1 MTAPPPVVRVRGSVT
16 DALDSAVLRALAPHD
31 LASWLV
37 TRRWSG
43 AKGRPPAD
51 AHITEVIPV
60 RWGDER
66 AVVTRVVATH
76 ASGADQSYQLPLVAR
91 AGDAPD
97 DRTAAAVVARIA
109 ADDGPGMLLDA
120 IEDAGFRRLLGAALG
135 EGAAFE
141 GDGARWTVEPV
152 GAPTRGLDAL
162 PTEVS
167 RAEQSNSSVRFG
179 QRAMLKLFRR
189 LEHGE
194 NPDVEIG
201 TFLTTR
207 THFQHT
213 PAVLGVVRYCD
224 SAGASYVTGMLS
236 RFVVG
241 ARDGWG
247 IALEAARAALRGGGA
262 PNAFAGEAGR
272 IGTVTRELHDALA
285 SSPDTPGFRNDPV
298 ALGDIEEWERA
309 ATRTVEDAMALL
321 ADRAAT
327 LPNAHRAMARAI
339 AGRRAAALEHLQ
351 AVSAEVRNIFDAPN
365 ARLRK
370 TRHHGDY
377 HLGQLLRGEKGV
389 WFVVDFEG
397 EPSRPLAE
405 RRGLSSPLRDV
416 AGMLRSFA
424 YVAATAAAE
433 HGGLGIDPRTEIT
446 AAHWEREMR
455 AAFLAAY
462 GATAD
467 HPLVTLFE
475 MEKLF
480 YELRYELN
488 NRPEWV
494 WIPLRGIARL
504 F

>member
-1 MTAPPPVVRVRGSVT
+1 
-16 DALDSAVLRALAPHD
+16 
-31 LASWLV
+31 
-37 TRRWSG
+37 
-43 AKGRPPAD
+43 
-51 AHITEVIPV
+51 
-60 RWGDER
+60 
-66 AVVTRVVATH
+66 
-76 ASGADQSYQLPLVAR
+76 
-91 AGDAPD
+91 
-97 DRTAAAVVARIA
+97 
-109 ADDGPGMLLDA
+109 
-120 IEDAGFRRLLGAALG
+120 EDAGFRRLLGAALG
-135 EGAAFE
+135 EGAVFE
-141 GDGARWTVEPV
+141 GDGARGTVEPV
-152 GAPTRGLDAL
+152 GAPARGLDAL

-207 THFQHT
+207 TDFEHT
-213 PAVLGVVRYCD
+213 PAVLGVVRYRD

-241 ARDGWG
+241 ARDGWA
-247 IALEAARAALRGGGA
+247 IALDAARAALRGDGA
-262 PNAFAGEAGR
+262 PDAFAGEAGR

-298 ALGDIEEWERA
+298 ALGDVEDWERA

-327 LPNAHRAMARAI
+327 LPTAHRAMARAI
-339 AGRRAAALEHLQ
+339 AGRRAAALERLE
-351 AVSAEVRNIFDAPN
+351 AVSAEVRKILDAPN

-405 RRGLSSPLRDV
+405 RRGMSSPLRDV

-424 YVAATAAAE
+424 YAAATAAAE
-433 HGGLGIDPRTEIT
+433 HGGLGIDAKTEIA

-455 AAFLAAY
+455 AAFLSGYRSGASRGCFEHSAAESVRVGTMHTDQSDLNAPLLSPRAAAS
-462 GATAD
+462 GASWALDRGASVRRAGTEFRVWAPNARTVEVVASNRRF
-467 HPLVTLFE
+467 PLEPAGGGLFE
-475 MEKLF
+475 GVVANLVAGDD
-480 YELRYELN
+480 YAYSLGGG
-488 NRPEWV
+488 P
-494 WIPLRGIARL
+494 PLPDPVSRHQPDGV
-504 F
+504 